1 MSWERDFEGI
11 PLEGKHTIYSFLFML
26 NNNIDKKN
34 YTYETMC
41 DKELTA
47 KRRYAR
53 YLKKLSEKTC
63 NIIKEQEEISFW
75 KYVWEDGKL
84 NDEETNL
91 IYHIRG
97 LHKE

>member
-47 KRRYAR
+47 
-53 YLKKLSEKTC
+53 
-63 NIIKEQEEISFW
+63 
-75 KYVWEDGKL
+75 
-84 NDEETNL
+84 
-91 IYHIRG
+91 
-97 LHKE
+97 

>member
-26 NNNIDKKN
+26 DNNIDKKN

-63 NIIKEQEEISFW
+63 NIIKEQEVISFW